1 MERSGYLTLAIV
13 VGVLSGGTLGSLLP
27 TWGVALG
34 FIGELFL
41 NALKMVAIPLIIV
54 SIMLSTMRLGGG
66 ARFASTG
73 VRVFLYY
80 AATTALAVATGIA
93 LVVFVKP
100 GLGVEPVAGSV
111 PEGVA
116 RGGASIGEFVLSFI
130 DPNLFDA
137 AANFRILPLI
147 TASLLFGIAFV
158 TLGKE
163 GAAVEAVLSAVDK
176 AIVKVVGWVMW
187 LAPLGIMALIAE
199 RIGKEGGGGAALE
212 LALHIGGYFF
222 SVVLGLVV
230 HGFISLPLILF
241 LLARE
246 NPFSYM
252 AGFARALLTALAT
265 ASSSAT
271 LPVTVSCAE
280 GRGLP
285 SRVARFVLP
294 LGATVNMDGTALYEA
309 VAAIFIAQ
317 SYGVVLGGG
326 ELLIVFV
333 TATAAAVGAAGI
345 PEAGL
350 TTMVLV
356 LTAVGLPVEG
366 IGLILAVDWLL
377 DRARTAINVW
387 GDAVGAAVVARWEG
401 KDGG

>member
-1 MERSGYLTLAIV
+1 
-13 VGVLSGGTLGSLLP
+13 
-27 TWGVALG
+27 
-34 FIGELFL
+34 
-41 NALKMVAIPLIIV
+41 
-54 SIMLSTMRLGGG
+54 
-66 ARFASTG
+66 
-73 VRVFLYY
+73 
-80 AATTALAVATGIA
+80 
-93 LVVFVKP
+93 
-100 GLGVEPVAGSV
+100 
-111 PEGVA
+111 
-116 RGGASIGEFVLSFI
+116 VLSFI

-147 TASLLFGIAFV
+147 TASLLFGIAFASM
-158 TLGKE
+158 GKE
-163 GAAVEAVLSAVDK
+163 GAAVEAVLSAVDR
-176 AIVKVVGWVMW
+176 AIVKVVGWVLW

-199 RIGKEGGGGAALE
+199 RIGSEGGGGAALG
-212 LALHIGGYFF
+212 LAMRIGRYFF
-222 SVVLGLVV
+222 SVVSGLAI
-230 HGFISLPLILF
+230 HGFISLPIILY
-241 LLARE
+241 LLGRE

-252 AGFARALLTALAT
+252 AGFARALLTALST

-271 LPVTVSCAE
+271 LPVTISCAE
-280 GRGLP
+280 ARGLP

-317 SYGVVLGGG
+317 SYGVVLGPG
-326 ELLIVFV
+326 ELFIVFV

-377 DRARTAINVW
+377 DRARTAVNVW
-387 GDAVGAAVVARWEG
+387 GDAVGAAVVARWEEG
-401 KDGG
+401 KGG